1 MGKDPKQSNPNSFS
15 AFLKKRAPI
24 YLGLIGLFAIF
35 VVPVLT
41 EKNLENSLPSF
52 DGMDQ
57 QAVDLLKSYKGE
69 NERGMTLLDVLSDQ
83 IASKHTDEN
92 IYENEG
98 TQIELFVSNEN
109 QPICKI
115 SLHFESYKEKMEYVW
130 NVNIDSGEVKAV
142 SSDAKHVS
150 DIVDYYD

>member
-1 MGKDPKQSNPNSFS
+1 MGKDPKGNNPNSFS

-52 DGMDQ
+52 DGIDQ

-69 NERGMTLLDVLSDQ
+69 NQRGMTVLEVLSDQ
-83 IASKHTDEN
+83 ISSKHTDEN
-92 IYENEG
+92 IYEDDG
-98 TQIELFVSNEN
+98 TRIELFVSNEN
-109 QPICKI
+109 QPIYKI
-115 SLHFESYKEKMEYVW
+115 SLYFESYKEKMEYVW
-130 NVNIDSGEVKAV
+130 NVNIDSGEVKAI